1 MNYNLIH
8 HVPKFNSSEP
18 HSVILQKMQSE
29 VECYSEL
36 KADVLIVFVSFRKI
50 VFLFYVSFSVRL
62 PKKSALFVFL
72 ANSSWKALAS
82 SLVRFRSSSPHPK
95 KILSQYFRLNFDYS
109 IDQTDWLRKID
120 KKKQGD
126 NSKKRETRLFHHPHK
141 ILNLIQFKK
150 VWEVAQSATSY
161 NGAIKVAEG
170 KEKLRHGRCLDHSRA
185 VCINHK
191 KFGMNSKDFH
201 SLQNFMRSKF

>member
-1 MNYNLIH
+1 
-8 HVPKFNSSEP
+8 
-18 HSVILQKMQSE
+18 MQSK
-29 VECYSEL
+29 VECYAEL

-126 NSKKRETRLFHHPHK
+126 NSKKRETRLFHQIQCFASLEWTVRISIHFK
-141 ILNLIQFKK
+141 ISCAPNFKAPRQLDLSGFK
-150 VWEVAQSATSY
+150 HAAVA
-161 NGAIKVAEG
+161 
-170 KEKLRHGRCLDHSRA
+170 RA
-185 VCINHK
+185 
-191 KFGMNSKDFH
+191 G
-201 SLQNFMRSKF
+201 L

>member
-1 MNYNLIH
+1 
-8 HVPKFNSSEP
+8 
-18 HSVILQKMQSE
+18 MQSK
-29 VECYSEL
+29 VECYAEL

-141 ILNLIQFKK
+141 IQCFAFSLGM
-150 VWEVAQSATSY
+150 A
-161 NGAIKVAEG
+161 G
-170 KEKLRHGRCLDHSRA
+170 CLDHSRA